1 MAELVGRRVIAQVS
15 SSRRNFA
22 FGRDQGPPL
31 LSNVNRA
38 RFVLYVVVTSSM
50 AHGTKDCNAKY
61 RGRKSTEQNGAK
73 VTYKRFHRADQLDD
87 GGEALWPDHD
97 FVL

>member
-1 MAELVGRRVIAQVS
+1 
-15 SSRRNFA
+15 
-22 FGRDQGPPL
+22 
-31 LSNVNRA
+31 
-38 RFVLYVVVTSSM
+38 M

-97 FVL
+97 FIL